1 MKTFATIIGITAAV
15 LFVLSYQIKARRGI
29 IFCSA
34 ASRVFYVLQYLLL
47 GALEGAALDIA
58 AFVVSVL
65 AQKNNGGWMKRH
77 PRLSAIGAGL
87 FVTAIGLLFYKNIF
101 SLIAIAGVLFETG
114 GLWLKHERHI
124 RIVSFFGAPCW
135 LAYNLVSSAYGSAI
149 GNIMTMLSILIAI
162 VRYDI
167 LHRSKPESE
176 TKSKTGAV

>member
-1 MKTFATIIGITAAV
+1 MSSIHPVIIVAQMRACVQKYLGNLKYSKTPT
-15 LFVLSYQIKARRGI
+15 S
-29 IFCSA
+29 
-34 ASRVFYVLQYLLL
+34 
-47 GALEGAALDIA
+47 
-58 AFVVSVL
+58 
-65 AQKNNGGWMKRH
+65 
-77 PRLSAIGAGL
+77 
-87 FVTAIGLLFYKNIF
+87 FYKNIF